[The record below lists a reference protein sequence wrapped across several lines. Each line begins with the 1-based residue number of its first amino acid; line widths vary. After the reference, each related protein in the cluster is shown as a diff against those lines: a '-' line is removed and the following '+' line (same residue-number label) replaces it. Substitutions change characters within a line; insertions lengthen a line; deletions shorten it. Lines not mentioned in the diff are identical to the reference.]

1 VPLKLAIQISA
12 VTHALRP
19 LIRDGLVEL
28 RPDELDGRAKRA
40 VLTRM
45 GITRVR
51 HAFIRWSEVNE
62 RVEVVL
68 GRESAAA
75 LRALADHVASD
86 EFLAAYESARAKNL
100 AASGK

>member
-1 VPLKLAIQISA
+1 
-12 VTHALRP
+12 VTHALWQ

-40 VLTRM
+40 ALTRM
-45 GITRVR
+45 GAARVR
-51 HAFIRWSEVNE
+51 QAFMHWTKVNA

-86 EFLAAYESARAKNL
+86 EFLTAYESARASNP

>member
-1 VPLKLAIQISA
+1 M
-12 VTHALRP
+12 THALWQ

-28 RPDELDGRAKRA
+28 QPDELDGRAKPA
-40 VLTRM
+40 ALARM
-45 GITRVR
+45 GAARVR
-51 HAFIRWSEVNE
+51 QAFMHWTKVNE
-62 RVEVVL
+62 RVEAVL

-86 EFLAAYESARAKNL
+86 ECLTAYESARASNP